1 MSHQPPQKQ
10 PGAEPCPYCGGMF
23 SRCYGS
29 SKKHRRTC
37 APKSLEELRGKI
49 SFAHWSCHEVEGT
62 VWVFDHIGNVIAFVQ
77 PEDSRPL
84 RPWGESVYA
93 YALHLAREA
102 SEQT

>member
-1 MSHQPPQKQ
+1 MTSKDTNRSQ

-29 SKKHRRTC
+29 SKKHRRAC

-77 PEDSRPL
+77 PKDSRYP
-84 RPWGESVYA
+84 YA
-93 YALHLAREA
+93 HALQLAREA
-102 SEQT
+102 TEHT